1 MMTRAAHGWW
11 WRLLVLSGL
20 LVPLASLPGCRSSQ
34 QQAPKPPATRPVVPA
49 PAVPLPPQV
58 SVAPEPELPVSAMR
72 EPVPFW
78 EHGQSLRPID
88 AATAAERGYLVL
100 DLGEAWTPYLFSD
113 GTSPSGAPLPNAY
126 RATFLALARGELPDA
141 PGERAKRDKYF
152 ELYGIPPTLSVL
164 RERMLATARLA
175 CAESLDLAPLQSFAG
190 LVTYADQPTA
200 KREAAQFEAA
210 KSRTQE
216 LLRSQGVSDLAELD
230 VSKLGKKDAAQL
242 AIYTQR
248 LPQVRALE
256 ALQARLKCEGYLQGR
271 GKILPGVMDW
281 ATHEALAEYE
291 RRHRVFSFGYL
302 GRDSLTPLRQL
313 PLAVDRE
320 AVLRVL
326 TERAVHAAGVLED
339 GSVEAATYTGRDG
352 AQHPV
357 PNLVGQLR
365 ETLIEAFG
373 LHAPENTLGWINSLG
388 DLPAGAPRYVAIR
401 RPALP
406 EYYGPEME
414 LTLDYDRG
422 DVWYDFP
429 YDDKGQEIPQP
440 VSRRPQV
447 TVSTWYE
454 GQKIPLARFG
464 TTIGGWRSELIDG
477 TVMWKYKGSPVG
489 PRAWQEIVAAP
500 VWLPPDGTPPESLLN
515 KNPQR
520 KLPSDPEYVLN
531 LHEVGPSYAS
541 AYGLVAAY
549 HRTYLRRADG
559 RIALGHDEGIRTHG
573 SVDYMS
579 IMRRHSHGCHR
590 LHNHVALRL
599 MSFVLA
605 HRPHE
610 RVGQEQIG
618 FRRYVSWKGQS
629 YLMDIPQ
636 GGYTF
641 RLAKPLLVNVEEG
654 RIRGRVKA
662 PIEFPIPEFNQQLR
676 AYVMPDGSAVR
687 VRGDQLV
694 PTTLPPTAAA
704 PKPLASAVLTKSVPG
719 ARRPALLPTATS
731 KTTNTA
737 PARGPATPKSTALA
751 ARTRSS
757 AGVPSSAR

>member
-1 MMTRAAHGWW
+1 M
-11 WRLLVLSGL
+11 
-20 LVPLASLPGCRSSQ
+20 
-34 QQAPKPPATRPVVPA
+34 
-49 PAVPLPPQV
+49 PLPSQV
-58 SVAPEPELPVSAMR
+58 PVAPEPEPPVSQMR
-72 EPVPFW
+72 QPVPLW
-78 EHGQSLRPID
+78 EHGQVQRQVD

-100 DLGEAWTPYLFSD
+100 DLGESWAPYLFSD
-113 GTSPSGAPLPNAY
+113 GASVSGSPLPNAY
-126 RATFLALARGELPDA
+126 RSTFLALARGEFPEDLH
-141 PGERAKRDKYF
+141 GERAKHDKYL

-164 RERMLATARLA
+164 RERMLATARLS
-175 CAESLDLAPLQSFAG
+175 CTESLDLTPLQSFAG

-200 KREAAQFEAA
+200 KKEAARFDAA
-210 KSRTQE
+210 RSRSLE
-216 LLRSQGVSDLAELD
+216 LVQAQAVSAPEQLD
-230 VSKLGKKDAAQL
+230 TSKLTKKDAAHVAL
-242 AIYTQR
+242 YTQR

-256 ALQARLKCEGYLQGR
+256 ALQARLKCEGYLSGR
-271 GKILPGVMDW
+271 GKIIPGVMDW
-281 ATHEALAEYE
+281 ATHESLAEYE
-291 RRHRVFSFGYL
+291 RRHRVYSFGYL
-302 GRDSLTPLRQL
+302 GRDSLAPLRQA
-313 PLAVDRE
+313 PLSVDRD

-326 TERAVHAAGVLED
+326 TERAVHAAAVLED
-339 GSVEAATYTGRDG
+339 GSVDEVTYKGRDG
-352 AQHPV
+352 SEHKV

-365 ETLIEAFG
+365 DNLLEAFG
-373 LHAPENTLGWINSLG
+373 LQAPENTLGWLQGLG
-388 DLPAGAPRYVAIR
+388 DLPAGQHRYVAIR
-401 RPALP
+401 KPALP

-447 TVSTWYE
+447 TVSTLYE
-454 GQKIPLARFG
+454 GQKIALARFG

-500 VWLPPDGTPPESLLN
+500 VWLPPDGTPPEGLLN

-520 KLPSDPEYVLN
+520 KLPTDPEYVVN

-559 RIALGHDEGIRTHG
+559 RISLGTDEGIRTHG

-590 LHNHVALRL
+590 LHNHIALRL

-610 RVGQEQIG
+610 RLGQEPIG
-618 FRRYVSWKGQS
+618 FRRFIPFKGQS

-636 GGYTF
+636 GGYAF
-641 RLAKPLLVNVEEG
+641 KLSRPLLVNVEEG
-654 RIRGRVKA
+654 RIRGKLKA
-662 PIEFPIPEFNQQLR
+662 PIEFPIPEYNDQLR

-687 VRGDQLV
+687 VRGGQLIPTSLPPPLPPKPHAV
-694 PTTLPPTAAA
+694 PTKTAARA
-704 PKPLASAVLTKSVPG
+704 AAL
-719 ARRPALLPTATS
+719 PAGV
-731 KTTNTA
+731 K
-737 PARGPATPKSTALA
+737 PARAAAVPKAVLA
-751 ARTRSS
+751 ARVRASGAVAS
-757 AGVPSSAR
+757 AAR